1 MYNIYLRS
9 SRQDM
14 RRCFLSSARKIIS
27 DNKQCFPRPRL
38 STKINCFPSNSY
50 SQRRPIRCQPIA
62 DSAKPFFA
70 PDPDEGVMPKVRLQ
84 LLNSHQE
91 SITNRTKTTLLS
103 WGVYKESLLNGSVNR
118 ELEGFQKNLHTQF
131 SKKNLYPFN
140 LCTLSCIQWH
150 LLEERLNF
158 TKAKNLFSNS

>member
-27 DNKQCFPRPRL
+27 DDKQCFPCPPL

-62 DSAKPFFA
+62 DTTNPFFSLW
-70 PDPDEGVMPKVRLQ
+70 PDEDAIPKVRLQ
-84 LLNSHQE
+84 LLNSHKE
-91 SITNRTKTTLLS
+91 SITNRIKTTWAS
-103 WGVYKESLLNGSVNR
+103 WGVYKESLLNSSVNQ
-118 ELEGFQKNLHTQF
+118 ELEGFQKNLHTQLF
-131 SKKNLYPFN
+131 EKKKKT
-140 LCTLSCIQWH
+140 CTLLTCVPYH
-150 LLEERLNF
+150 
-158 TKAKNLFSNS
+158 ASNGTCLKRD